1 MVETAKW
8 WGTMHRALFAR
19 FALGR
24 RLHQHRGR
32 GASLHNGAELKRRNF
47 RWTSIT
53 VAGAA
58 TLAACASGPGAAAPQ
73 SKRTLDISPPFRA
86 QIVADLREPWAMTF
100 LPDARILVTEK
111 RGSLHVVTQDG
122 VVSDAIAGVPAVDY
136 GEHGGLGDVALHPDF
151 ANNGLVYLTWAEAG
165 DGDTRGA
172 AMGRGRLDL
181 NARRLDGFEV
191 LWRQTPKVAQRRH
204 YSHRMAFSPD
214 GRHLFITSGDRWIP
228 ETAQDTSNNLGAV
241 LRLTLDGK
249 AAPGN
254 PMYASGGA
262 TAEIWS
268 YGHRSPL
275 GLAFDAEGTLWELE
289 MGPNGGDEFQRIEM
303 GKNYGWPVVAYG
315 DHYRGPDIPGHDTRP
330 EFRAPDTYWNPVI
343 SPTSMIIY
351 SGALFPDWQGS
362 VLITGLTSRS
372 LIRVSFNCPLAFRKI
387 CEVERYPMGT
397 RLREIEQGPD
407 GAIWL
412 LENGGD
418 DDESGRLLKL
428 TPR

>member
-1 MVETAKW
+1 M
-8 WGTMHRALFAR
+8 R
-19 FALGR
+19 
-24 RLHQHRGR
+24 
-32 GASLHNGAELKRRNF
+32 RRNF
-47 RWTSIT
+47 LWTCAS

-58 TLAACASGPGAAAPQ
+58 TLAACARGSGAAAPQ
-73 SKRTLDISPPFRA
+73 PKRTIDISPPFRA
-86 QIVADLREPWAMTF
+86 EIVADLREPWAMTF
-100 LPDARILVTEK
+100 LPDGRSLVTEK

-122 VVSDAIAGVPAVDY
+122 EVSEAIAGVPEVDY
-136 GEHGGLGDVALHPDF
+136 GDHGGLGDVVLHPDF

-165 DGDTRGA
+165 EGDTRGA

-181 NARRLDGFEV
+181 NTMRLDRFEV

-214 GRHLFITSGDRWIP
+214 GQHVFITSGDRWIP
-228 ETAQDTSNNLGAV
+228 ETAQDTTNNLGAV
-241 LRLTLDGK
+241 LRLTLDGR

-303 GKNYGWPVVAYG
+303 GRNYGWPVVAYG
-315 DHYRGPDIPGHDTRP
+315 DHYKGPDIPGHDTRP

-351 SGALFPDWQGS
+351 SGALFPHWQGS

-372 LIRVSFNCPLAFRKI
+372 LIRVSFDCPLAFREI
-387 CEVERYPMGT
+387 CEVERFPMGT

-412 LENGGD
+412 LENGD
-418 DDESGRLLKL
+418 DDGSGRLLKL